1 MPRYAFRA
9 AEENQKHINAIKM
22 GLTLTEVERVMGK
35 GPERRNARVRFDGV
49 SIEEWF
55 YATDYVRRLDT
66 VITFVGG
73 KVVEINTAPWE
84 GEEESER
91 SE

>member
-9 AEENQKHINAIKM
+9 AEENQKHVNQIKM
-22 GLTLTEVERVMGK
+22 GQTLAEVERVMGK

-49 SIEEWF
+49 AIEEWS
-55 YATDYVRRLDT
+55 YLTDYVRRLDT

-73 KVVEINTAPWE
+73 KVVEVNTAPWKS
-84 GEEESER
+84 EED
-91 SE
+91 